1 MNLLVLVQRSNCVY
15 SSQLVQNVDIWTKE
29 IDTSFKS
36 ISRSV
41 TSMFKVQDFVSD
53 ISTVTGNIKWRYGIV
68 RNEQICD
75 RNYTF
80 LTNNMTRD

>member
-1 MNLLVLVQRSNCVY
+1 
-15 SSQLVQNVDIWTKE
+15 
-29 IDTSFKS
+29 
-36 ISRSV
+36 
-41 TSMFKVQDFVSD
+41 MFKVQDFVSD

>member
-1 MNLLVLVQRSNCVY
+1 
-15 SSQLVQNVDIWTKE
+15 
-29 IDTSFKS
+29 
-36 ISRSV
+36 
-41 TSMFKVQDFVSD
+41 MFNVQDFVSD
-53 ISTVTGNIKWRYGIV
+53 ISTVTGNIQWRYGIV